1 MAESRNIYQRLHAAM
16 QMVSYVQKEKKETM
30 QYYTVSHDAVT
41 AKVRPA
47 LLEVGVVY
55 HPFSIAWKNTEIQL
69 QRRSGQ
75 TQSALR
81 TDVEMKLRFV
91 NVDDPKDFVDVPC
104 VGIGIDEGDKSPGK
118 AVSYAVKYGLLKGL
132 GLETG
137 EDSDN
142 DHDIRIGKK
151 LEVVDP
157 GTGEVKEKPYK
168 DMDAQERVVYWRAE
182 FKRAD
187 SKEALSV
194 LGASL
199 SKAEPDGSEVR
210 KAMAAAYS
218 ERLKEL

>member
-1 MAESRNIYQRLHAAM
+1 M
-16 QMVSYVQKEKKETM
+16 QMVSYIQKEKKETM

-69 QRRSGQ
+69 QRRSGAVP
-75 TQSALR
+75 ALR

-168 DMDAQERVVYWRAE
+168 DMDPQERVVYWRAE
-182 FKRAD
+182 FRKAPG
-187 SKEALSV
+187 KEELAR

-199 SKAEPDGSEVR
+199 AHVEADGSEVR
-210 KAMAAAYS
+210 KALAASYS
-218 ERLKEL
+218 ERLKEIAG